1 MKKCE
6 VVKSKHDFNKI
17 INNSPFFKNNSFV
30 IYIRKKE
37 EIKPHFG
44 IAISKKV
51 GNAVE
56 RNKLK
61 RQVRAIIDELKDIF
75 PNQRDYIIMIKRSCK
90 EVSFWQMKSDLES
103 LIKEII

>member
-6 VVKSKHDFNKI
+6 VVKSKQDFNKI

-30 IYIRKKE
+30 IYIWKKE

-51 GNAVE
+51 GTAVE

-90 EVSFWQMKSDLES
+90 EFSFWQMKSDLES

>member
-6 VVKSKHDFNKI
+6 VVKSKQDFNSI
-17 INNSPFFKNNSFV
+17 INHSPFLKNNSFV

-37 EIKPHFG
+37 EAKPHFG
-44 IAISKKV
+44 IAISKKT
-51 GNAVE
+51 GNAVK

-61 RQVRAIIDELKDIF
+61 RQTRAIIDGLKDVF
-75 PNQRDYIIMIKRSCK
+75 PNHRDYIIMIKRSCK